1 MSHCPPQKYLCIMA
15 ENIDNPFGLSPEEQ
29 RVLHYWQRGESMTD
43 AYKKVMLSMYDAQ
56 AISLSALKKRVFRFF
71 NTYRM
76 REAMAATPGELGE
89 KAKADFEKWK
99 TTQTE
104 DTVKRFVGKPK
115 GLSTEERV
123 AIENAHYEAVTGK
136 KATVGTDKTDRDKWL
151 ESLNVNENP
160 SSMTIYGTGQFMIYM
175 AVKEMMARQ
184 SEIKAKGIS
193 VLDKNGSVFTPTII
207 SALRTAAAMVL
218 PFAPAPSAE
227 DRREMSKAAVLLGLM
242 PESITE
248 SPDDY
253 TAPIPS
259 AIDVEGSASV

>member
-1 MSHCPPQKYLCIMA
+1 MA
-15 ENIDNPFGLSPEEQ
+15 ENTENPFGLSPEEL
-29 RVLHYWQRGESMTD
+29 RVLHYWQRGDTMID

-56 AISLSALKKRVFRFF
+56 AISAPALRKRVFRFF

-76 REAMAATPGELGE
+76 REAMAATPGEAGE

-99 TTQTE
+99 ESQTE
-104 DTVKRFVGKPK
+104 ETVKRFIGKPK

-123 AIENAHYEAVTGK
+123 QIENAHYEATTGK
-136 KATVGTDKTDRDKWL
+136 KATVGTDKADRDKWI

-160 SSMTIYGTGQFMIYM
+160 SALSIYGTGQFMVYM

-184 SEIKAKGIS
+184 AEIKAKGIS
-193 VLDKNGSVFTPTII
+193 ALDKNGSVFTPTII
-207 SALRTAAAMVL
+207 SALKTAAAMIL

-227 DRREMSKAAVLLGLM
+227 DRKEMSKAAVLLGLM

-253 TAPIPS
+253 TAPLPATIE
-259 AIDVEGSASV
+259 VEGSTNV